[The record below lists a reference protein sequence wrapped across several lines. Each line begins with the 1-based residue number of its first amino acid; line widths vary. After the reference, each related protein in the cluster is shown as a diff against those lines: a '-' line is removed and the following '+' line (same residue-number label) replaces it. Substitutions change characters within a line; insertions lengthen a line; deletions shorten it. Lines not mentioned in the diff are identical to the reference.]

1 MTQEV
6 LLYTQNI
13 SAATA
18 EIASKGGQITQ
29 QLSSD
34 LIVANIPKSINLQD
48 LTEST
53 ITIPDDLDEISK
65 VAFDAWSGLELKRS
79 ARGPMPAA
87 GLPWDAP
94 GYQSPRKIAN
104 IPSEGIRG
112 ADEIEESTGTPTSLY
127 MIGSVAVGIVI
138 VGGVDPSLKFSA
150 AEQTKV
156 VQEVQEGL
164 SFLAN
169 AEPRANISFVY
180 DIRFVEVNVP
190 PVSTEDPTIPR
201 GTNQAYERRE
211 APWRNAALTKMGF
224 AGNRQGSIDYVRQLR
239 TQKAT
244 DWAYVA
250 YFTKY
255 PLHHFAYAVSEKL
268 CMEYANDN
276 WGVDSINQVF
286 AHETCHL
293 FGAADEYGNCI
304 CGGSN
309 GFLGIPNNNCVNCA
323 GTHERCLMER
333 NELVMCQ
340 WTRGQIGWRDSLF
353 PGTAITPPT
362 PPIPP
367 TDPIPTLPRFRVTTD
382 LRLRSGPGTNFNIIE
397 VMPVDT
403 EVDGGSID
411 GTWMEIDVD
420 GDGSFDGWAATRFL
434 EPI

>member
-1 MTQEV
+1 MQPKNSNNGDV
-6 LLYTQNI
+6 L
-13 SAATA
+13 
-18 EIASKGGQITQ
+18 
-29 QLSSD
+29 
-34 LIVANIPKSINLQD
+34 
-48 LTEST
+48 
-53 ITIPDDLDEISK
+53 
-65 VAFDAWSGLELKRS
+65 
-79 ARGPMPAA
+79 
-87 GLPWDAP
+87 
-94 GYQSPRKIAN
+94 
-104 IPSEGIRG
+104 
-112 ADEIEESTGTPTSLY
+112 
-127 MIGSVAVGIVI
+127 
-138 VGGVDPSLKFSA
+138 
-150 AEQTKV
+150 
-156 VQEVQEGL
+156 
-164 SFLAN
+164 
-169 AEPRANISFVY
+169 
-180 DIRFVEVNVP
+180 
-190 PVSTEDPTIPR
+190 
-201 GTNQAYERRE
+201 
-211 APWRNAALTKMGF
+211 
-224 AGNRQGSIDYVRQLR
+224 
-239 TQKAT
+239 
-244 DWAYVA
+244 WAYVA

-333 NELVMCQ
+333 NEFVMCQ

-362 PPIPP
+362 PITPP
-367 TDPIPTLPRFRVTTD
+367 TDPITTLPRFRVTTD